1 MEIEAV
7 LADKAYNVQEHM
19 IEPMINRNIE
29 VVIPLG
35 EDSFRHEVSI
45 LSTLLTDDTPK
56 YIIIQ

>member
-1 MEIEAV
+1 M